1 MKGPVPISVQ
11 KIANVLR
18 ICVATAFVKLAQPP
32 KIVRLADAQKAN
44 ASDPAKTPQSVQMVA
59 SVKVGP
65 VLDLV
70 KDRLAH
76 LP

>member
-1 MKGPVPISVQ
+1 MKGLVLISVQ

-18 ICVATAFVKLAQPP
+18 ICVATAFAKLAQPP
-32 KIVRLADAQKAN
+32 KIVRQADARKAS
-44 ASDPAKTPQSVQMVA
+44 ALDPAKTRQNVQMVA

-70 KDRLAH
+70 KDRPAH